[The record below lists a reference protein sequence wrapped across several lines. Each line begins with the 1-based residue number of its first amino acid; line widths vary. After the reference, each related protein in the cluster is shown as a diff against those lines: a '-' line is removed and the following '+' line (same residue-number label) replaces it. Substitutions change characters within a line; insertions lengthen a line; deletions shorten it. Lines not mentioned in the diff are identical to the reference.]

1 MLLCYCY
8 ALFSF
13 VSLGYWNSSDNISAA
28 FTSSQPTELKRPSRN
43 MQWLWKNWMFLEMF
57 VYKDFIGIFSHAQ
70 KQNNTPLTLLHHSP
84 RWIKSFQNFLIF
96 SDFKLILHGGGV
108 ADICVPYLQI
118 QGNPTYYTLI
128 IRCTGIL

>member
-13 VSLGYWNSSDNISAA
+13 VSLGYWSSTDNISAA

-96 SDFKLILHGGGV
+96 SDFKLILHGWWCCRHMRHRRHMLT
-108 ADICVPYLQI
+108 ISSKFFRPPNL
-118 QGNPTYYTLI
+118 L
-128 IRCTGIL
+128 